1 MASIAESSKKRRKRK
16 KKRKRKP
23 VAQPPPA
30 QQPASPPPPPKYK
43 HVFGYEDPGDG
54 LVREDFEW
62 RDTPQPADE
71 VPPRP
76 LPTPQSPPAPL
87 APQPFGVYTGPFGR
101 IQAKRLLD
109 RAGFGPRP
117 GEALSMSEMGLQ
129 AAVHSLTRPSG
140 PPQYVGPSPT
150 DGSQPIAPFDRYGH
164 DHLWWLDLMVRS
176 THQLVERM
184 SLNFHD
190 WFATSNEGV
199 SRQQQMLAQ
208 TQLFR
213 DGCFGSFLDLTVNVT
228 KDPAMLQ
235 WLNGNENY
243 RWAPN
248 ENYARELMELFTLGA
263 DRQPTPAYTENDIR
277 EAAKALTGWRNDWSD
292 SEGAYNFRFDP
303 NRHSNANKAIF
314 SGPGSTFDINPVAN
328 WNWDDVPRLCL
339 EHPLHASFFVDKL
352 WSYFVPQPPSSDTR
366 NALVSLYTSGDYA
379 IRPVVEAILMH
390 PDFYLGPPMVKP
402 PVVFLAS
409 LLRSIGRF
417 VDTDSWYWLCE
428 MMGQQL
434 FWPPN
439 VAGWDDTRWLD
450 TSRMRARWLTATYA
464 VNDRDINPWAT
475 NAYDPNEQPS
485 PALDA
490 ALALWDY
497 PPLRSEHHNEL
508 LSFSQNAFP
517 ASLASWQRAP
527 YRAMRQNALRQL
539 IAISPDMLLS

>member
-1 MASIAESSKKRRKRK
+1 MAAVAESSKKRRKRK
-16 KKRKRKP
+16 KKKRKKP
-23 VAQPPPA
+23 VAQQPPA
-30 QQPASPPPPPKYK
+30 QTPASPPPPTKYK
-43 HVFGYEDPGDG
+43 HIFGYEDPGDG

-62 RDTPQPADE
+62 RDTPQNPAE

-87 APQPFGVYTGPFGR
+87 APQPFGTYSGPFGR
-101 IQAKRLLD
+101 VHAKRLLD
-109 RAGFGPRP
+109 RAGFGPRR
-117 GEALSMSEMGLQ
+117 GEAVAVSEMGME

-140 PPQYVGPSPT
+140 AGDYPGAAPT
-150 DGSQPIAPFDRYGH
+150 DGSQPILPLDRYGH
-164 DHLWWLDLMVRS
+164 DHLWWLDRMVRS
-176 THQLVERM
+176 PHQLIERM
-184 SLNFHD
+184 ALVFHD

-199 SRQQQMLAQ
+199 SRPAQMIDQ
-208 TQLFR
+208 SHLFR
-213 DGCFGSFLDLTVNVT
+213 NGCFGSFLDLTVNVT

-235 WLNGNENY
+235 WLNGNEN
-243 RWAPN
+243 RRQAPN

-292 SEGAYNFRFDP
+292 SQGAYNFRFDP

-314 SGPGSTFDINPVAN
+314 SGAGSSFDINPAAN

-352 WSYFVPQPPSSDTR
+352 WGYFVPQPPSSETR
-366 NALVSLYTSGDYA
+366 DALISIYTSGDYG

-409 LLRSIGRF
+409 LLRALGRYIDDDAW
-417 VDTDSWYWLCE
+417 VWLSD

-439 VAGWDDTRWLD
+439 VSGWDDNRWLD
-450 TSRMRARWLTATYA
+450 TSRMRARWITATYA
-464 VNDRDINPWAT
+464 VNDRYVDPW
-475 NAYDPNEQPS
+475 NDDYDPNEAVG
-485 PALDA
+485 PALDR
-490 ALALWDY
+490 ALAAWDY
-497 PPLRSEHHNEL
+497 PPMRSEQQSEL
-508 LSFSQNAFP
+508 MSFSQDAQD
-517 ASLASWQRAP
+517 LVVASWQREP
-527 YRAMRQNALRQL
+527 YRAMRQNGLQQL